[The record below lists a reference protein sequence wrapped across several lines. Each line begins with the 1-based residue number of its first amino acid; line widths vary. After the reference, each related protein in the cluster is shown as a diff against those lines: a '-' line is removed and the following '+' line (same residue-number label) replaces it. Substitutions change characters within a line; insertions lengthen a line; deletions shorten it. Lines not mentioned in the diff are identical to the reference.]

1 MSPNTGACVQR
12 LLQAWRKCPGPTQ
25 EDSVPGGLMS
35 VTPWHGPG
43 VTKRDGKGD
52 LEDPDRT
59 QGGAHGS
66 LTRGGPRSPG

>member
-1 MSPNTGACVQR
+1 M
-12 LLQAWRKCPGPTQ
+12 
-25 EDSVPGGLMS
+25 PGGLMS